1 MSPTIGTGEGLALAG
16 RAVVPRMVAAAAA
29 AIALRPIWRETG
41 LGLRGVIM
49 ARRYAA
55 RHLLQIPHDA
65 PPSLARVGF
74 PDLVAP
80 PPVGA
85 SSSPQVIAAVD
96 HDPYREQMANPPET
110 AFRQWVGSPWADV
123 ALAAGLTLA
132 GQLELLSAEHDGL
145 AQGMALLVQTAPVAI
160 RRSHT
165 VLAAGVGA
173 LALTVEA
180 TLLDPTNTLAGLV
193 AGLVLVYSVGRH
205 LRRRALFA
213 MTAFMFLAIVAHT
226 AALPRSGTGAEDV
239 AFAALFSAV
248 AWGLGR
254 GGQRRADTTA
264 AAARL
269 AELTKAEHAAQLAS
283 VVVEERTRIAREMH
297 DVVAHSMSVMV
308 VQAAAA
314 EHLIAEDP
322 DQARAPLA
330 TVRETGQQSL
340 AEMRRLLGLLRT
352 GPPLASEDDSGLQPT
367 LAQVPALVATLQET
381 GMLVTLSR
389 IDTGSVDLPPGLDLC
404 AFRIVQE
411 SLTNALRHG
420 RGAPTTVRVVISP
433 SAVDLTVATVGPGDI
448 VGDNPAGD
456 RNTGV
461 PTGHGLIG
469 MRERVAV
476 YDGTLITE
484 PQPDGGFLVHAHL
497 PVPG

>member
-1 MSPTIGTGEGLALAG
+1 
-16 RAVVPRMVAAAAA
+16 
-29 AIALRPIWRETG
+29 
-41 LGLRGVIM
+41 M

-239 AFAALFSAV
+239 AFAALFRSCLKRQPRGVFTVSGNLAHYDD
-248 AWGLGR
+248 GR
-254 GGQRRADTTA
+254 RDL
-264 AAARL
+264 RL
-269 AELTKAEHAAQLAS
+269 SLEEHFLEQIE
-283 VVVEERTRIAREMH
+283 VFN
-297 DVVAHSMSVMV
+297 
-308 VQAAAA
+308 
-314 EHLIAEDP
+314 
-322 DQARAPLA
+322 A
-330 TVRETGQQSL
+330 TVFDNGRKNHAHRYDNIPACQCI
-340 AEMRRLLGLLRT
+340 AI
-352 GPPLASEDDSGLQPT
+352 
-367 LAQVPALVATLQET
+367 LAQGAIIGTRTNVWE
-381 GMLVTLSR
+381 
-389 IDTGSVDLPPGLDLC
+389 
-404 AFRIVQE
+404 FR
-411 SLTNALRHG
+411 T
-420 RGAPTTVRVVISP
+420 
-433 SAVDLTVATVGPGDI
+433 
-448 VGDNPAGD
+448 
-456 RNTGV
+456 
-461 PTGHGLIG
+461 
-469 MRERVAV
+469 
-476 YDGTLITE
+476 
-484 PQPDGGFLVHAHL
+484 
-497 PVPG
+497 